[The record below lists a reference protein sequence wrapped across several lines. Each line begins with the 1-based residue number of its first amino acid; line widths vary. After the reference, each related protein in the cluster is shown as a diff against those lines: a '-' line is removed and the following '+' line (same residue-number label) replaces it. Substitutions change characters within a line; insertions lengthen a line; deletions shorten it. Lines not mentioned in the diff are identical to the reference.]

1 MKTTFSRN
9 LTTTAIILLL
19 ALVLVGTTFQ
29 ALVRD
34 YLTDNAVGQLQ
45 QNSSSLAD
53 LAAAYCSDGS
63 FSSREFLV
71 NLDVVSEVTGTD
83 AVTRQRAEETGNA
96 FVGQKVK
103 IVYEHIA
110 GCFSRQLAAQI
121 VRQ

>member
-53 LAAAYCSDGS
+53 LAAAYCSDVTARWHRRN
-63 FSSREFLV
+63 SSA
-71 NLDVVSEVTGTD
+71 S
-83 AVTRQRAEETGNA
+83 ASQ
-96 FVGQKVK
+96 
-103 IVYEHIA
+103 
-110 GCFSRQLAAQI
+110 
-121 VRQ
+121 